1 MKPMPAR
8 PSVALRRRRTLA
20 RFVGS
25 RSNSAGPSAG
35 QVVSQRKEQAN
46 PSVNLRANG
55 WPRYRAI
62 SFSLARGQPLAPG
75 YLER

>member
-1 MKPMPAR
+1 MKPVTVRLP
-8 PSVALRRRRTLA
+8 VALRRQRLVVGAGGA
-20 RFVGS
+20 RS
-25 RSNSAGPSAG
+25 DSAGPSAG
-35 QVVSQRKEQAN
+35 PVVSQRKEQAN

-62 SFSLARGQPLAPG
+62 SFSLPRGQPLAPG

>member
-1 MKPMPAR
+1 MKPTPVR
-8 PSVALRRRRTLA
+8 PSVAFRRRRPVVCI
-20 RFVGS
+20 VGA

-35 QVVSQRKEQAN
+35 LVVSLRKEQAN

-62 SFSLARGQPLAPG
+62 SFSLSRGQPLAPG